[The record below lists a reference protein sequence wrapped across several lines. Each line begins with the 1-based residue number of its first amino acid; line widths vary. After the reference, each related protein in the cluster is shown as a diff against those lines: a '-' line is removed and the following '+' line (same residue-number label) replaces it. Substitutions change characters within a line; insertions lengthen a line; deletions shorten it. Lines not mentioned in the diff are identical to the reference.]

1 MPVTDDTVADR
12 IRIVRAT
19 LLPSQF
25 AAVAAFAA
33 AIVFTLVVL
42 QEPLVHDSLHDFRHA
57 TGIVCH

>member
-1 MPVTDDTVADR
+1 MAAIDDTVADR
-12 IRIVRAT
+12 VRIVRTT

-25 AAVAAFAA
+25 VAVAAFVT
-33 AIVFTLVVL
+33 AIVFTLVVI

>member
-1 MPVTDDTVADR
+1 MAAIDDTVADR
-12 IRIVRAT
+12 VRIVRTT

-25 AAVAAFAA
+25 VAVAAFVI
-33 AIVFTLVVL
+33 AIVFTLVVI

>member
-1 MPVTDDTVADR
+1 MSAIDDTVADR
-12 IRIVRAT
+12 VRIARAT
-19 LLPSQF
+19 LSPPQF
-25 AAVAAFAA
+25 AVVAAFVT

>member
-1 MPVTDDTVADR
+1 MPATDDTVADR
-12 IRIVRAT
+12 VRIARAT
-19 LLPSQF
+19 LAPPQF
-25 AAVAAFAA
+25 VAVAAFAA